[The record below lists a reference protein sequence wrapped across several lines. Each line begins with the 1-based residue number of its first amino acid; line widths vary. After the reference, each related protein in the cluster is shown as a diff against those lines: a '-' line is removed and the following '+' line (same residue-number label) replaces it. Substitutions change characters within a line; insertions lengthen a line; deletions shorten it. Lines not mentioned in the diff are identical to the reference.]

1 MSEMIKQLAKKLDNA
16 SHRIAITAGQ
26 VLLGVSIEGEDEC
39 RRLKEAVRIELAPAL
54 IDAREIAQ
62 LVEAHQAE
70 LAATKAEQLDLERIA
85 WALSHGWK
93 VSRTLNCEDFEKGW
107 AEWVDPKGFNYP
119 VHFTNWA
126 KNDLPPL
133 TDELREAIDKAR
145 AVDKG
150 GGA

>member
-1 MSEMIKQLAKKLDNA
+1 MSELKERRCCCGKVMIEGGLAGYRQNDIV
-16 SHRIAITAGQ
+16 HEP
-26 VLLGVSIEGEDEC
+26 LGVLGAFCGPEYSHTIRD
-39 RRLKEAVRIELAPAL
+39 L
-54 IDAREIAQ
+54 REINTE
-62 LVEAHQAE
+62 LEAE